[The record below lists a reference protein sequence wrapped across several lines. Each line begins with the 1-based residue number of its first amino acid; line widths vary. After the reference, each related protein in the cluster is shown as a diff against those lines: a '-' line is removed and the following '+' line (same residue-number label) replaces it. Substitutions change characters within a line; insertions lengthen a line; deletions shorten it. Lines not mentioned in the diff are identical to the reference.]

1 MSSQTFSSSS
11 TSEPGWNHDVFLS
24 FRGEDTRKNFTD
36 HLYTALVQAGIHTFR
51 DDDELAR
58 GKEISTELLKAIQE
72 SRISIVVHT
81 VLPIFYDV
89 NPSDVRKQN
98 GTFAGAFTRHEE
110 RFTAEMEKVQKW
122 RAALTEA
129 ANLSGWDLQ
138 SLANGCESRFIEK
151 IVEDVLNKVNY
162 TPLNVAI
169 HPIGIAARVE
179 KMKALLNL
187 GKPDVSIV
195 GIYGMGGIGKTTLAK
210 AIYNQIC
217 DGFEGSCFL
226 LNIKEISEQPN
237 GLVDLQEQL
246 LFDILKLK
254 NFKIGNVDRGINL
267 IKERFRRKRVLVVLD
282 DVDDLK
288 QVHSLVG
295 NSDWFGSGSRVIV
308 TTRDEHLLTR
318 LGVYGK
324 YKVEELNFEESF
336 QLFSWH
342 AFGMAHPIEDYLELS
357 NCVVKY
363 VLGLPLALEVLGS
376 FLLGRSII
384 EWKSELEKLHKIPPH
399 QIQKILRISFDSLDD
414 DTVKNIFLDI
424 ACFFIGMD
432 KGYACRILNGCGFF
446 PDIGI
451 SILIQR
457 SLVTINNENELRMH
471 DMIRDMGREIVRE
484 KSPCNDPGKRSRLWF
499 HEDVLNVLN
508 KHMGSEAVEGLILN
522 SHVLDYVHLKTEA
535 FVNMK
540 NLRLLQINGVHLTG
554 CFEHLSKELRTIL
567 KVLVVMFLIVDIT
580 KKLKCHNFATSFL
593 FWFMLF
599 EKSKSEVTT
608 ISVKVGFTLILG
620 VYPSLQE
627 LDLSRT
633 NFHNLPHGI
642 GRLPKL
648 RSLMLNDCTS
658 LQSISELPPSLVY
671 LEADGCTSMERL
683 SILSNMKSSRKFYLG
698 NCHRLVEIQGLENLP
713 SSPTFYMERCNNMA
727 NDFKKIL
734 LQCLFE
740 RDELHA
746 IVLLVSEVPNWFNHK
761 RIGSSISF
769 RVPTHSKGEIQGLI
783 VWVVF
788 AAKREPRNGYSYPS
802 VIIKNK
808 TRDWTET
815 CSSQFVGVLKIY
827 EDHSVVCRFPLK
839 INKFGMESGDEIEV
853 SIITDTF
860 EVKKCGIHLLV
871 NEPDVLVE
879 YESMVQ
885 QVDSETASAGNGT
898 MVRAKRGRDDK
909 EAGPSNDWPNEEKL
923 PKQSKME
930 SEAQE

>member
-72 SRISIVVHT
+72 SRISIVVFSKGYASSRWCLDELVHIMHCKKTIGHT

-451 SILIQR
+451 SILIQ
-457 SLVTINNENELRMH
+457 E
-471 DMIRDMGREIVRE
+471 
-484 KSPCNDPGKRSRLWF
+484 
-499 HEDVLNVLN
+499 
-508 KHMGSEAVEGLILN
+508 GSEAVEGLILN

-554 CFEHLSKELRTIL
+554 CFEHLSKELRWLCWHKCPL
-567 KVLVVMFLIVDIT
+567 KFLPQNFHLENLVVLDMQHSNVKQVWKEIKVFNKLQVLNLSNSKYLIKSPNFLQVPHLEI
-580 KKLKCHNFATSFL
+580 
-593 FWFMLF
+593 
-599 EKSKSEVTT
+599 
-608 ISVKVGFTLILG
+608 LILRG
-620 VYPSLQE
+620 CS
-627 LDLSRT
+627 
-633 NFHNLPHGI
+633 
-642 GRLPKL
+642 
-648 RSLMLNDCTS
+648 
-658 LQSISELPPSLVY
+658 SLVEVHESIGY
-671 LEADGCTSMERL
+671 MERL
-683 SILSNMKSSRKFYLG
+683 VSLN
-698 NCHRLVEIQGLENLP
+698 LVGCENLRNLP
-713 SSPTFYMERCNNMA
+713 R
-727 NDFKKIL
+727 
-734 LQCLFE
+734 
-740 RDELHA
+740 
-746 IVLLVSEVPNWFNHK
+746 
-761 RIGSSISF
+761 SISNLKSLETLNLSGCLKLDALPEEMGNMTALSELLADKTSIKQLPF
-769 RVPTHSKGEIQGLI
+769 SFGLL
-783 VWVVF
+783 
-788 AAKREPRNGYSYPS
+788 
-802 VIIKNK
+802 KNLK
-808 TRDWTET
+808 TV
-815 CSSQFVGVLKIY
+815 SL
-827 EDHSVVCRFPLK
+827 
-839 INKFGMESGDEIEV
+839 SG
-853 SIITDTF
+853 F
-860 EVKKCGIHLLV
+860 

-898 MVRAKRGRDDK
+898 VVRAKRGRDDK

>member
-1 MSSQTFSSSS
+1 
-11 TSEPGWNHDVFLS
+11 LI
-24 FRGEDTRKNFTD
+24 R
-36 HLYTALVQAGIHTFR
+36 
-51 DDDELAR
+51 
-58 GKEISTELLKAIQE
+58 
-72 SRISIVVHT
+72 
-81 VLPIFYDV
+81 
-89 NPSDVRKQN
+89 
-98 GTFAGAFTRHEE
+98 
-110 RFTAEMEKVQKW
+110 
-122 RAALTEA
+122 
-129 ANLSGWDLQ
+129 
-138 SLANGCESRFIEK
+138 CESRFIEK

-237 GLVDLQEQL
+237 GLVDLQEQF
-246 LFDILKLK
+246 LFDILKMK

-295 NSDWFGSGSRVIV
+295 NSDWFGLGSRVIV

-376 FLLGRSII
+376 FLFGRSII
-384 EWKSELEKLHKIPPH
+384 EWRSELEKLHKIPPH

-484 KSPCNDPGKRSRLWF
+484 KSPYNDPGKRSRLWF

-508 KHMGSEAVEGLILN
+508 KHMV
-522 SHVLDYVHLKTEA
+522 
-535 FVNMK
+535 
-540 NLRLLQINGVHLTG
+540 
-554 CFEHLSKELRTIL
+554 
-567 KVLVVMFLIVDIT
+567 
-580 KKLKCHNFATSFL
+580 
-593 FWFMLF
+593 
-599 EKSKSEVTT
+599 
-608 ISVKVGFTLILG
+608 
-620 VYPSLQE
+620 
-627 LDLSRT
+627 
-633 NFHNLPHGI
+633 
-642 GRLPKL
+642 
-648 RSLMLNDCTS
+648 
-658 LQSISELPPSLVY
+658 
-671 LEADGCTSMERL
+671 
-683 SILSNMKSSRKFYLG
+683 
-698 NCHRLVEIQGLENLP
+698 
-713 SSPTFYMERCNNMA
+713 
-727 NDFKKIL
+727 
-734 LQCLFE
+734 
-740 RDELHA
+740 
-746 IVLLVSEVPNWFNHK
+746 
-761 RIGSSISF
+761 
-769 RVPTHSKGEIQGLI
+769 
-783 VWVVF
+783 
-788 AAKREPRNGYSYPS
+788 
-802 VIIKNK
+802 
-808 TRDWTET
+808 
-815 CSSQFVGVLKIY
+815 
-827 EDHSVVCRFPLK
+827 
-839 INKFGMESGDEIEV
+839 
-853 SIITDTF
+853 
-860 EVKKCGIHLLV
+860 
-871 NEPDVLVE
+871 
-879 YESMVQ
+879 
-885 QVDSETASAGNGT
+885 
-898 MVRAKRGRDDK
+898 
-909 EAGPSNDWPNEEKL
+909 
-923 PKQSKME
+923 
-930 SEAQE
+930 